1 MIYPRRVLTLAIEA
15 TNPNIPTPGV
25 LLARDGRVLAEKAL
39 VSQGRHD
46 DLLLPAISDVLGE
59 CGATPRDLDD
69 ILVSIGPGGFT
80 ATRLA
85 CVAAAMLA
93 EVGGARVLAV
103 PTAVVGWR
111 SSLTDKEEARSVVV
125 ALASKGEQAF
135 ITCFGGDN
143 AHARQLGRSIGADAF
158 RAMLTHHDVLLDD
171 GRLPDSFETAA
182 TESGVTRAALRL
194 SASGLLASREFAS
207 LVDAGDLRPI
217 YPREP
222 DAVTQWR
229 ARHGRAPGDS

>member
-25 LLARDGRVLAEKAL
+25 LVARDGRVLAEKTL
-39 VSQGRHD
+39 ISEGRHD
-46 DLLLPAISDVLGE
+46 DLLLPAISDLLGE
-59 CGATPRDLDD
+59 CDATPRDLDEV
-69 ILVSIGPGGFT
+69 LVSIGPGGFT

-93 EVGGARVLAV
+93 EIGGIRVLAV
-103 PTAVVGWR
+103 PTAVVGCR
-111 SSLTDKEEARSVVV
+111 SSLTGEGDGKSVVV

-135 ITCFGGDN
+135 IAGFGATDS
-143 AHARQLGRSIGADAF
+143 HAARPGRSIGADAF
-158 RAMLTHHDVLLDD
+158 AGLVANHDLLLDD
-171 GRLPDSFETAA
+171 GRLPNSFEVAA
-182 TESGVTRAALRL
+182 AEAGIKRITLRL
-194 SASGLLASREFAS
+194 TAQGLLASRELA
-207 LVDAGDLRPI
+207 VEIDPGALRPI

-229 ARHGRAPGDS
+229 ARHGRAPGDP